1 MLALP
6 SLTGPVCSG
15 VIDFGDMTRAPAI
28 CDLAT
33 AAAYLV
39 LGQCRPLD
47 MLCAFVRGYHS
58 VHPFSKAELAL
69 LYPLLLTRLA
79 VSLVNAAMMK
89 QKSPDDPYVTI
100 SEAPALAFLNK
111 ACDWPFMMVTRRL
124 HLAAGFPVVDHAG
137 RVLNWLD
144 DRRDDFAPIFA
155 TDSSGD
161 LPGDSSF
168 WPRCSCSLADSV
180 LPENPTAL
188 SLDEAQTLVPS
199 AIGTPTPHVGYYA
212 EPRLVYTEPAF
223 LTGAHPLE
231 GRRTIHLGID
241 VFAPAG
247 SQDRSAAGGNRRCHG
262 QSAGKAR
269 LWGWSF

>member
-1 MLALP
+1 M
-6 SLTGPVCSG
+6 
-15 VIDFGDMTRAPAI
+15 PAI
-28 CDLAT
+28 GH
-33 AAAYLV
+33 V
-39 LGQCRPLD
+39 
-47 MLCAFVRGYHS
+47 VRVGSRLYS
-58 VHPFSKAELAL
+58 VYPFSKAELAL
-69 LYPLLLTRLA
+69 LYPLLLTRIA

-100 SEAPALAFLNK
+100 SEAPALAFLSE
-111 ACDWPFMMVTRRL
+111 ARDWPFVMVTRRL

-137 RVLNWLD
+137 RVLTWLD
-144 DRRDDFAPIFA
+144 DRRGDFAPIFA

-180 LPENPTAL
+180 LPENPTAI
-188 SLDEAQTLVPS
+188 SLDEAQTLVPA

-231 GRRTIHLGID
+231 GGAHHLGID
-241 VFAPAG
+241 VFAPAVAKSHRRWRQPSLPRPTGRKG
-247 SQDRSAAGGNRRCHG
+247 SIM
-262 QSAGKAR
+262 
-269 LWGWSF
+269 GWLF